1 MCGLTGFLDKRGA
14 FPADEAGALV
24 ARMQQTMFL
33 RGPDDGGEWV
43 DPAAGIALGF
53 RRLAIVD
60 LSPAGHQPMA
70 SASERYVIAFNGEVY
85 NSERLRKELSEAG
98 LSPAFRGHSDTEVML
113 ACFEAWGVEA
123 AVKKFIGMFAI
134 ALWDRQERTLHLIR
148 DRLGVKPLYYGLFGN
163 TLLFGS
169 ELKPFRAHPAFKR
182 EVDRDALTLLLRHNY
197 IPAPYSIY
205 KSVRKLLP
213 GTILTILSC
222 DDAERE
228 PVPYWSAKEVAERGV
243 ANQFEGGDEE
253 AIEQLDRLLKDAV
266 GLRMVADVPL
276 GVFLSGGIDSSTVVA
291 LMQAQ
296 SSRPVKTF
304 TIGFHEEGY
313 DEAKQAKEI
322 SKILGTEHTELY
334 VTQEE
339 AMNVIP
345 DLPTFFD
352 EPFSDSS
359 QIPTYLV
366 SKLARKS
373 VTVSLSGD
381 GGDELFGGYTRYFQ
395 GNSIWNRLK
404 GFPAPMRSVAGSVI
418 GKIPPDAWNA
428 AYRAVGSLLPS
439 KMKQSHPG
447 DKIVKLAEII
457 PSLSQD
463 EMYLKL
469 VSHWKNPASVVK
481 NGVEPPTVLT
491 DRNQWAQLDDFTQRM
506 MFLDTVSYLPDDI
519 LTKVDRASM
528 GVSLE
533 AREPLLDH
541 RLAEFAWH
549 LPMKMKIR
557 DGQGKWALRQALY
570 RYVPKEIMDRPKMGF
585 GIPLGDWLRGD
596 LRDWAEALLDEK
608 RLLSEGFFNPEPIR
622 MKWKQHLS
630 GKMNW
635 QAYLWDILMFQ
646 MWLENNS

>member
-1 MCGLTGFLDKRGA
+1 MCGLTGFLDNRGA
-14 FPADEAGALV
+14 FSAEEAGALV

-43 DPAAGIALGF
+43 DSDAGVALGF
-53 RRLAIVD
+53 RRLAILD

-70 SASERYVIAFNGEVY
+70 SASERYVIVFNGEVY
-85 NSERLRKELSEAG
+85 NSERLRRELSEAG
-98 LSPAFRGHSDTEVML
+98 FSPDFRGHSDTEVML
-113 ACFEAWGVEA
+113 ACFEAWGVEE

-134 ALWDRQERTLHLIR
+134 ALWDKQQRTLHLIR

-197 IPAPYSIY
+197 IPAPYSVY
-205 KSVRKLLP
+205 KGVRKLLP
-213 GTILTILSC
+213 GTILTIPSGADRVL
-222 DDAERE
+222 E
-228 PVPYWSAKEVAERGV
+228 PVAYWSAKEVAEYGV
-243 ANQFEGGDEE
+243 ANQFKGGDEE

-276 GVFLSGGIDSSTVVA
+276 GVFLSGGIDSSTVAA

-304 TIGFHEEGY
+304 TIGFYEEGY

-339 AMNVIP
+339 AMKAIP
-345 DLPTFFD
+345 LLPTFYD

-366 SKLARKS
+366 SKLARQS

-395 GNSIWNRLK
+395 GNSIWGRLK
-404 GFPAPMRSVAGSVI
+404 GFPTPIRSIAGSVI

-428 AYRAVGSLLPS
+428 AYRAVSPLIPS
-439 KMKQSHPG
+439 KMRQSHPG

-457 PSLSQD
+457 PSVSQD

-481 NGVEPPTVLT
+481 NGIEPPTVLT
-491 DRNQWAQLDDFTQRM
+491 DRKQWAQLDDFTQRM

-519 LTKVDRASM
+519 LAKVDRASM

-541 RLAEFAWH
+541 RLAEFAWQ

-557 DGQGKWALRQALY
+557 EGQGKWALRQVLY
-570 RYVPKEIMDRPKMGF
+570 RYVSKEIMDRPKMGF
-585 GIPLGDWLRGD
+585 GIPLGDWLRRD

-608 RLLSEGFFNPEPIR
+608 RLLDEGFFNPEPIR

-630 GKMNW
+630 GNMNW
-635 QAYLWDILMFQ
+635 QAYLWNILMFQ
-646 MWLENNS
+646 MWLESNS